1 MKKIIAAI
9 DGLKYSESTAE
20 YAAQLTRETHAHL
33 VGVFNEDKNYHS
45 YSIYDLSLED
55 ALEQNITQALD
66 EHDKII
72 QENAVSQFTQ
82 TCGSAQINFSV
93 HHGKNAA
100 MPQLLHESLYA
111 DLMVIGK
118 KETFSRFDQDI
129 PTSFVRNLLENAEC
143 PVLVVPQQ
151 FENIEKIILL
161 YDGGPAS
168 VHAIKMFS
176 YLLPTLGKMPVEVLT
191 VKPLQLDL
199 HLPDN
204 RLMKEFMK
212 RHFPKAT
219 YKVIQGEPAVEIVKY
234 LKNKHQNE
242 LVVLGAFQRSMVS
255 RWLRVDMAD
264 HLMAQLKTPLFI
276 AHR

>member
-9 DGLKYSESTAE
+9 DGLKYSESTAQ
-20 YAAQLTRETHAHL
+20 YAAQLTRETHSHL

-55 ALEQNITQALD
+55 ALEENITEALD
-66 EHDKII
+66 EQDKIK
-72 QENAVSQFTQ
+72 QDNAASQFTE
-82 TCGSAQINFSV
+82 TCQSARINFGI
-93 HHGKNAA
+93 HHGKSAA

-111 DLMVIGK
+111 DLMIICK
-118 KETFSRFDQDI
+118 NETFSRFDQDV

-143 PVLVVPQQ
+143 PVVVVPQQ
-151 FENIEKIILL
+151 FENIEKVVLL

-168 VHAIKMFS
+168 VNAIKMFS
-176 YLLPTLGKMPVEVLT
+176 YLLPTLGKLPVEVLT
-191 VKPLQLDL
+191 VKPSHLDL
-199 HLPDN
+199 HLPEN

-212 RHFPKAT
+212 RHFPEAS
-219 YKVIQGEPAVEIVKY
+219 YKVIHGEPVEEIVKY